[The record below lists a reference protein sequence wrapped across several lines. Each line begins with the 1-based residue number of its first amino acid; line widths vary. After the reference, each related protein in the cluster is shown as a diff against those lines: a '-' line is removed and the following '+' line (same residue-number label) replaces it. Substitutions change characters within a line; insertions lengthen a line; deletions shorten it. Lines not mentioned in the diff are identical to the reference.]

1 MSFEVEECKPL
12 VVGTHVR
19 RAAVATC
26 LVARRRAWAAVET
39 KTGRPPKGAHYIGL
53 SGEDLLFMVGCRNF
67 KPVLEPPGLT
77 A

>member
-1 MSFEVEECKPL
+1 LSFEVEECKPL

-53 SGEDLLFMVGCRNF
+53 SGEDLLFMVGSGAYTGPLFVSN
-67 KPVLEPPGLT
+67 
-77 A
+77 